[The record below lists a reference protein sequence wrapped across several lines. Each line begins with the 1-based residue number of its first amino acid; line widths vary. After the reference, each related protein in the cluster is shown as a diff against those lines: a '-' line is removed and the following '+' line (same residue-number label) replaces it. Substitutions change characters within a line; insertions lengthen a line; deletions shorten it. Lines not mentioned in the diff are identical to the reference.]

1 MHYAILE
8 SDIGQGAGAVAVPVA
23 HSRPQKDV
31 DMSQPFSV
39 AEVLQTFYEEDFG
52 TILENYIKRE
62 QTQIQAEGILPHA
75 DRLNVRMWTY
85 WRTLSKLRQPVES
98 TVVDVILRSRLEG
111 EYEES
116 TTRVE
121 DVDFRLRYVFDLR
134 PCHQLC
140 YGPLVWVYKNWED
153 DPVLS
158 SYTIATNDYLL
169 PILYNEDYET
179 VAHDMIEAYFPE
191 ANRAVDG
198 DAAVVDSE
206 ELAKRM
212 GLRVVNVRFSDKTV
226 MGQLYYNYGEAQLLD
241 NTGKEYTRSVKP
253 GTILVNQDSC
263 TSPAIRNSTIGHE
276 CCHMYLDRW
285 FFLLQMMTGRNYAP
299 YSSRR
304 KENRK
309 FYHRNSALDWMEL
322 QCEKLPAYLLMER
335 DSTIAYIEESLKRCD
350 GKRTPENIRRIIEEL
365 AQRCEVSF
373 QMAKYRMIELGYFE
387 ASGIRN
393 YVNDMIV
400 PDHGCTWHWP
410 EKTTYTISTQD
421 AIRLAECD
429 AEFERKLCSGKYRY
443 VEGHFCLNDS
453 RYLIF
458 DTGRR
463 PHLTVYAR
471 HHIDECCL
479 GFEVGGR
486 YRKTAYSAGQ
496 AARNKVLPVT
506 DKYRAA
512 YKLVAEPGT
521 AEYEKENQKM
531 VDDGLLWLDL
541 YKSRPADLSKAVAEI
556 MKKKGVTQE
565 NLALEV
571 GVDRREIYRYL
582 NEEEP
587 SAAHVVGICVA
598 LKLPYYVSMDILKL
612 AGIQLRATELHFI
625 YRQFLLNAENLSV
638 SRCEDTLAK
647 GKLPPLFRGKTKT
660 E

>member
-8 SDIGQGAGAVAVPVA
+8 SDIGQGTGAIAVPVA
-23 HSRPQKDV
+23 HSRSKKNV
-31 DMSQPFSV
+31 DMNQPHSV

-52 TILENYIKRE
+52 TILENYVRME
-62 QTQIQAEGILPHA
+62 RVEVQAEGVLVNA
-75 DRLNVRMWTY
+75 DRIKVRMWTY
-85 WRTLSKLRQPVES
+85 LKTLSKLRQPVEN

-111 EYEES
+111 EYKNK
-116 TTRVE
+116 TTRIE
-121 DVDFRLRYVFDLR
+121 DVDFRLRYVLDLR

-140 YGPLVWVYKNWED
+140 YGPLVWVYKNWEN
-153 DPVLS
+153 DPALS
-158 SYTIATNDYLL
+158 GYTIDTNDYLL
-169 PILYNEDYET
+169 PILYNDDYEK
-179 VAHDMIEAYFPE
+179 VAHDMIETYFPE
-191 ANRAVDG
+191 ASRAIGG

-212 GLRVVNVRFSDKTV
+212 GLRVIDVRFADKTV
-226 MGQLYYNYGEAQLLD
+226 MGQLYYNHGVAKLIG
-241 NTGKEYTRSVKP
+241 NTGEEYTRDIKP
-253 GTILVNQDSC
+253 GTVLVNQDNC
-263 TSPAIRNSTIGHE
+263 TSQAVRNSTIGHE

-285 FFLLQMMTGRNYAP
+285 FFLLQMMTGTNYVP

-335 DSTIAYIEESLKRCD
+335 DSTVAYIEGCLKQCEW
-350 GKRTPENIRRIIEEL
+350 KRTPENIRRIIEGL

-393 YVNDMIV
+393 YVNDAVV
-400 PDHGCTWHWP
+400 PDHGCAGRWP

-421 AIRLAECD
+421 AAMLVESD
-429 AEFERKLCSGKYRY
+429 AVFEKLLCSGKYRY
-443 VEGHFCLNDS
+443 VEGHFCLNDG

-458 DTGRR
+458 DNAGK

-471 HHIDECCL
+471 HHIEECCL

-496 AARNKVLPVT
+496 AARNKTTPVT

-521 AEYEKENQKM
+521 AEYEKENQQM

-541 YKSRPADLSKAVAEI
+541 YKSRPADFSEAITEI
-556 MKKKGVTQE
+556 MKKKGITRE
-565 NLALEV
+565 NLALDV
-571 GVDRREIYRYL
+571 GVDRRAIYRYL

-587 SAAHVVGICVA
+587 SAAHVVGLCVA
-598 LKLPYYVSMDILKL
+598 LKLPYYVSMDLLDL
-612 AGIQLRATELHFI
+612 AGIRLRATELHFV

-647 GKLPPLFRGKTKT
+647 RNMPPLFRGQT
-660 E
+660 EN

>member
-8 SDIGQGAGAVAVPVA
+8 SDIGQGTGAIAIPVA
-23 HSRPQKDV
+23 HSRPKKNV
-31 DMSQPFSV
+31 DMSQPHSV

-52 TILENYIKRE
+52 TILENYVRME
-62 QTQIQAEGILPHA
+62 RVEVQAEGVLVNA
-75 DRLNVRMWTY
+75 DRIKVRMWTY
-85 WRTLSKLRQPVES
+85 LKTLSKLRQPVEN

-111 EYEES
+111 EYKNN
-116 TTRVE
+116 TTRIE
-121 DVDFRLRYVFDLR
+121 DVDFRLRYVLDLR

-140 YGPLVWVYKNWED
+140 YGPLVWVYKNWEN
-153 DPVLS
+153 DPALS
-158 SYTIATNDYLL
+158 GYTIDTNDYLL
-169 PILYNEDYET
+169 PILYNEDYEK
-179 VAHDMIEAYFPE
+179 VAHDMIETYFPE
-191 ANRAVDG
+191 ASRAIGG

-212 GLRVVNVRFSDKTV
+212 GLRVIDVRFADKTV
-226 MGQLYYNYGEAQLLD
+226 MGQLYYNHGVAKLIG
-241 NTGKEYTRSVKP
+241 NTGEEYTRDIKP
-253 GTILVNQDSC
+253 GTILVNQDNC
-263 TSPAIRNSTIGHE
+263 TSQAVRNSTIGHE

-285 FFLLQMMTGRNYAP
+285 FFLLQMMTGTNYVP

-304 KENRK
+304 KENRR

-335 DSTIAYIEESLKRCD
+335 DSTIAYIEGCLKQCEW
-350 GKRTPENIRRIIEEL
+350 KRTPENIRRIIEGL

-400 PDHGCTWHWP
+400 PDHGCAGRWP
-410 EKTTYTISTQD
+410 EKTTYTISAQD
-421 AIRLAECD
+421 AAMLVESD
-429 AEFERKLCSGKYRY
+429 AVFEKLLCSGKYRY
-443 VEGHFCLNDS
+443 VEGHFCLNND

-458 DTGRR
+458 DNAGK

-496 AARNKVLPVT
+496 AARNKVSPVT
-506 DKYRAA
+506 DKYRAS
-512 YKLVAEPGT
+512 YKLAAEPGT
-521 AEYEKENQKM
+521 AEYEKENQQM

-541 YKSRPADLSKAVAEI
+541 YKSCPADFSEAITEI
-556 MKKKGVTQE
+556 MKKKGITRE
-565 NLALEV
+565 NLALDV
-571 GVDRREIYRYL
+571 GVDRRAIYRYL

-587 SAAHVVGICVA
+587 SAAHVVGLCVA
-598 LKLPYYVSMDILKL
+598 LKLPYYVSMDLLDL
-612 AGIQLRATELHFI
+612 AGIRLRATELHFV

-647 GKLPPLFRGKTKT
+647 RNMPPLFRGQT
-660 E
+660 EN

>member
-23 HSRPQKDV
+23 HSRPQQDV
-31 DMSQPFSV
+31 DMSRPHSV

-52 TILENYIKRE
+52 TILENYVKKE
-62 QTQIQAEGILPHA
+62 QVEIQAEGVLVNA
-75 DRLNVRMWTY
+75 DRIKVRMWTY
-85 WRTLSKLRQPVES
+85 MKTMSKLRQPVEE
-98 TVVDVILRSRLEG
+98 TVVDVVLRGRLEG
-111 EYEES
+111 EYKDN
-116 TTRVE
+116 TARAE
-121 DVDFRLRYVFDLR
+121 DVDFRLRYVLDLR

-140 YGPLVWVYKNWED
+140 YGPLVWVYKDWEN
-153 DPVLS
+153 DPALS
-158 SYTIATNDYLL
+158 KYTINTNDYLL
-169 PILYNEDYET
+169 PILYNEDYEK
-179 VAHDMIEAYFPE
+179 VAHDMIETYFPE
-191 ANRAVDG
+191 ANRAVGG
-198 DAAVVDSE
+198 DVAVVDGE

-212 GLRVVNVRFSDKTV
+212 GLRVINVRFVDKTV
-226 MGQLYYNYGEAQLLD
+226 MGQLYYNFGEAQLID
-241 NTGKEYTRSVKP
+241 HRGEKYTQHIRP
-253 GTILVNQDSC
+253 GTILVNEDNC

-285 FFLLQMMTGRNYAP
+285 FFLLQMMTGTNYVP

-309 FYHRNSALDWMEL
+309 FYHKNSALDWMEL

-335 DSTIAYIEESLKRCD
+335 DSTIAYIEECLKQCEW
-350 GKRTPENIRRIIEEL
+350 KRTPENIRRIIEGL

-393 YVNDMIV
+393 YVNDAFV

-410 EKTTYTISTQD
+410 EKTTYTISSQD
-421 AIRLAECD
+421 AARLAESD
-429 AEFERKLCSGKYRY
+429 VKFEKLLCNGMYRY
-443 VEGHFCLNDS
+443 VEGHFCLNDGK
-453 RYLIF
+453 YLIF
-458 DTGRR
+458 DNAGK
-463 PHLTVYAR
+463 PHLTFYAR
-471 HHIDECCL
+471 HHIEECCL

-496 AARNKVLPVT
+496 AARNKVTPVT

-521 AEYEKENQKM
+521 AEYEKENQQM

-541 YKSRPADLSKAVAEI
+541 YKNRPADFSEAVAEI
-556 MKKKGVTQE
+556 MKKKGITRE
-565 NLALEV
+565 NLALEI
-571 GVDRREIYRYL
+571 GVDRRAIYRYL

-598 LKLPYYVSMDILKL
+598 LKLPYYVSMDILDL
-612 AGIQLRATELHFI
+612 AGIRLRATELHFI

-647 GKLPPLFRGKTKT
+647 RGLPPLFRGQT
-660 E
+660 EN